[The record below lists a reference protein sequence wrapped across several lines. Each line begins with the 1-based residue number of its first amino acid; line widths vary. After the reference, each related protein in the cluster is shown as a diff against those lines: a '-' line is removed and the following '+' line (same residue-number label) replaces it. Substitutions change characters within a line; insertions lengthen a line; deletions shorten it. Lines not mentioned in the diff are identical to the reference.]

1 MQTEITW
8 LQKIEPRCKWKFKPQ
23 CEHKHD
29 LDRGKAKVSPQKDF
43 LEKLGISSQPGRP
56 KIKKNVFF
64 AFLIVFFSS
73 SHSWIKLGENLI
85 RNWEWQT
92 SPPALVGTKSQVFP
106 KIPFE
111 GCPNASSALRSH
123 LRPQPVRMISSAI
136 IMALPFFGAAQKYL
150 YLYSDPYKYSLQ
162 TFAANIV
169 LAHTKQYY
177 NQNKY

>member
-1 MQTEITW
+1 MADPPRIGW
-8 LQKIEPRCKWKFKPQ
+8 DKI
-23 CEHKHD
+23 
-29 LDRGKAKVSPQKDF
+29 
-43 LEKLGISSQPGRP
+43 LGFS
-56 KIKKNVFF
+56 KN
-64 AFLIVFFSS
+64 
-73 SHSWIKLGENLI
+73 
-85 RNWEWQT
+85 
-92 SPPALVGTKSQVFP
+92 
-106 KIPFE
+106 PFE

>member
-1 MQTEITW
+1 MADLPPRIGW
-8 LQKIEPRCKWKFKPQ
+8 DKI
-23 CEHKHD
+23 
-29 LDRGKAKVSPQKDF
+29 
-43 LEKLGISSQPGRP
+43 LGFS
-56 KIKKNVFF
+56 KN
-64 AFLIVFFSS
+64 
-73 SHSWIKLGENLI
+73 
-85 RNWEWQT
+85 
-92 SPPALVGTKSQVFP
+92 
-106 KIPFE
+106 PFE